1 LPLLLNSKGMVV
13 NQTSAGSV
21 AVLPF
26 QSVYTASKA
35 AIAMFSNSMRLE
47 LDAFGIAVVD
57 LETGVVRSNLIENQK
72 EVNQPSLPEGSIY
85 EPARGIVEETAG
97 YLERG
102 VSVVG
107 EDSGDVAIW
116 NVRWNE

>member
-85 EPARGIVEETAG
+85 EPARGIVDKALRQE
-97 YLERG
+97 
-102 VSVVG
+102 
-107 EDSGDVAIW
+107 
-116 NVRWNE
+116 